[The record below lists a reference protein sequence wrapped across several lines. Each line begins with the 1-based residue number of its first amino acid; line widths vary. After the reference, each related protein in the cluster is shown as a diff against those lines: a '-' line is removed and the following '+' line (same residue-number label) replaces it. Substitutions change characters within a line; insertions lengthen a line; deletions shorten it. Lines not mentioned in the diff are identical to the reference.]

1 MSLTCTRGT
10 SLSACLPPC
19 LSWASVKRCTVST
32 HLECMCP
39 HLLGSASSAL
49 ALASRAGGDIG
60 CQPRPRPSVHRV
72 CCCRLL
78 DSCSGRAAVSWP
90 ATEDAGAQD
99 AGGPPHTAGDDSV
112 AAPDSDVAAQPPA
125 AGTAAPAAD
134 AAAPA
139 SLAAQAADAPARHA
153 PPPLT
158 AKAVAPEES
167 ATARPTPVKVG
178 DGAAAAHTPPAPGEP
193 VDADAAHAG
202 DGGGRRAA
210 EAAPPGMDTSPVMGL
225 VDERTGV
232 APVGAPVAAPT
243 AHAPTVA
250 DHGANPEPGPAADA
264 DASLALGGAADAGA
278 SPMVGLTRG
287 AAATPNP
294 AAMATPA
301 SAAGAWRAL
310 ASPAGADA
318 GPAPLVRGLALA
330 LGTPMGTPGS
340 GSGGASPEPGA
351 LDAIAQV
358 RAPAPLAR
366 GRCWISIAE
375 LGGPSSTWC
384 TSMLRRVAGHLCG

>member
-167 ATARPTPVKVG
+167 ATARPTAVKVG

-232 APVGAPVAAPT
+232 APVGAPVAAPI

-250 DHGANPEPGPAADA
+250 DDGAGPEPGRRQCKPGAGGRGGRRRQPA
-264 DASLALGGAADAGA
+264 GGAHAWSGSHTGPRRHGHARVSGGRMARAGVA
-278 SPMVGLTRG
+278 GRRGRRPG
-287 AAATPNP
+287 AARAR
-294 AAMATPA
+294 AR
-301 SAAGAWRAL
+301 AGAWHADGHSRVRQRRRL
-310 ASPAGADA
+310 AGARRA
-318 GPAPLVRGLALA
+318 GRDRAGAGARSARS
-330 LGTPMGTPGS
+330 GTL
-340 GSGGASPEPGA
+340 
-351 LDAIAQV
+351 LDQRR
-358 RAPAPLAR
+358 RA
-366 GRCWISIAE
+366 GRAE
-375 LGGPSSTWC
+375 QY
-384 TSMLRRVAGHLCG
+384 VVHQHAA